1 MNPRLR
7 KELTSM
13 PNNNT
18 HNTSSPRPSNQ
29 PSGGAFRGPGPGG
42 MHGPGAG
49 FGPVQK
55 AKDTRGTLR
64 RLWKYLSKKSFLLF
78 SIFILVLLSN
88 IPFITGP
95 YLIKI
100 AIDSYIIPGNLKG
113 LLVLCIFLLLIYFF
127 GVFTTWLYN
136 YLMVDLA
143 QDTVKDMRNDLFT
156 KLQALPLQFFD
167 SKTHGEL
174 MSRITND
181 IDNINN
187 SLSMSVT
194 SIFSSISMVLGVL
207 VFMIVLSPLLTLI
220 SLIVVPLMI
229 FSTGAIAKRT
239 RLFFL
244 SNQEKLGKLNG
255 FIEETITGQRAVK
268 VFTHEAKALENFTV
282 FNKELRDVGIQAQ
295 VFSGIIPPLMNVLN
309 NLSFAIVAGA
319 GGWMVVIK
327 LISVGT
333 IAAFINYSK
342 QFTRPLSEIANQFN
356 TIQSGI
362 AGAERV
368 FQIIDQTPEL
378 PDSDDAIELKQIK
391 GEVVFK
397 DVTFGYKEENP
408 VLKKIN
414 LVAKPGQTIALVGPT
429 GAGKTT
435 IVNLLMRFYD
445 INQGAIYIDGTKIQS
460 VKRDSLRCS
469 MGIVLQDTHLFSESV
484 KENIR
489 FGNLGATDEE
499 VIAAAK
505 MANADHFIRSLPQG
519 YDTIL
524 SEDGGNLSQ
533 GQRQLLSIART
544 ILADPAILILDE
556 ATSSVDTRTEAHIQ
570 EAMLNLMKGRTS
582 FVIAHRLSTI
592 RNADSII
599 IINQGE
605 IVEQG
610 THEELIEKKGL
621 YYNLYMNMF
630 RK

>member
-1 MNPRLR
+1 MSN
-7 KELTSM
+7 
-13 PNNNT
+13 NHNNT
-18 HNTSSPRPSNQ
+18 LSHRPSANTSSGS
-29 PSGGAFRGPGPGG
+29 FRGPGPGG
-42 MHGPGAG
+42 PHGPGAS

-55 AKDTRGTLR
+55 AKDTKGTLR
-64 RLWKYLSKKSFLLF
+64 RLWHYLSKKSILLF

-88 IPFITGP
+88 IPFITSP

-100 AIDSYIIPGNLKG
+100 AIDDYIVPGNLPG
-113 LLVLCIFLLLIYFF
+113 LLVLCIFLLVIYFF

-187 SLSMSVT
+187 SLNMSVT
-194 SIFSSISMVLGVL
+194 SVFSSISMVLGVL
-207 VFMIVLSPLLTLI
+207 VFMIFLSPLLTLI

-229 FSTGAIAKRT
+229 VSTGAIAKRT
-239 RLFFL
+239 RIYFL
-244 SNQEKLGKLNG
+244 SNQEKLGRLNG

-268 VFTHEAKALENFTV
+268 VFTHETKAGENFTV
-282 FNKELRDVGIQAQ
+282 FNKELRDVGIKAQ
-295 VFSGIIPPLMNVLN
+295 VFSGIIPPLMNILN
-309 NLSFAIVAGA
+309 NLSFAIVAGV
-319 GGWMVVIK
+319 GGWMVVLK
-327 LISVGT
+327 LITVGT
-333 IAAFINYSK
+333 IAAFISYSK

-368 FQIIDQTPEL
+368 FQIIDQAPEL
-378 PDSDDAIELKQIK
+378 PDIQEATELKNVK
-391 GEVVFK
+391 GEVVFQ

-408 VLKKIN
+408 VIKHIN
-414 LVAKPGQTIALVGPT
+414 LQAKPGQTIALVGPT

-445 INQGAIYIDGTKIQS
+445 IDKGTIYIDGQEIRS
-460 VKRDSLRCS
+460 IKRDSLRCS
-469 MGIVLQDTHLFSESV
+469 MGIVLQDTHLFSETV

-489 FGNLGATDEE
+489 FGNLQATEEE
-499 VIAAAK
+499 VIASAK
-505 MANADHFIRSLPQG
+505 MANADHFIRNLPQG

-570 EAMLNLMKGRTS
+570 EAMLKLMVGRTS

-599 IINQGE
+599 IINMGE

-610 THEELIEKKGL
+610 THEELLEKKGL
-621 YYNLYMNMF
+621 YYNQYMNMF
-630 RK
+630 RVQENTTAG

>member
-1 MNPRLR
+1 MNHKSR

-13 PNNNT
+13 PDNKTTNQK
-18 HNTSSPRPSNQ
+18 PAVPMMRPSV
-29 PSGGAFRGPGPGG
+29 GAFRGPGPGG
-42 MHGPGAG
+42 PHGPGG

-55 AKDTRGTLR
+55 PKDTRGTLK
-64 RLWKYLSKKSFLLF
+64 RLWVYLSKRSILLF
-78 SIFILVLLSN
+78 SVFILVLLSN
-88 IPFITGP
+88 IPFISGP
-95 YLIKI
+95 YFFKI
-100 AIDSYIIPGNLKG
+100 AIDQYIAKGDLKG
-113 LLVLCIFLLLIYFF
+113 LMILCIFLLGIYFF
-127 GVFTTWLYN
+127 GVFATWLYN
-136 YLMVDLA
+136 FIMIGLA
-143 QDTVKDMRNDLFT
+143 QDTIKDMRNDLFT
-156 KLQALPLQFFD
+156 KLQSLPLQFFD

-194 SIFSSISMVLGVL
+194 SVFSSISMVLGVL
-207 VFMIVLSPLLTLI
+207 VFMIFLSPVLTLI
-220 SLIVVPLMI
+220 SLIVVPLMF
-229 FSTGAIAKRT
+229 FSTTAIAKRT
-239 RLFFL
+239 KLYFM

-255 FIEETITGQRAVK
+255 FIEETISGQRAVK
-268 VFTHEAKALENFTV
+268 VFTHEEIAIENFSV
-282 FNKELRDVGIQAQ
+282 MNKELTSVGIKAQ

-309 NLSFAIVAGA
+309 NLSFALVAGA
-319 GGWMVVIK
+319 GGWMVVLKIFE
-327 LISVGT
+327 VGT
-333 IAAFINYSK
+333 IAAFIAYTK
-342 QFTRPLSEIANQFN
+342 QFTRPLNEIANQFN

-368 FQIIDQTPEL
+368 FQIIDQAPEL
-378 PDSDDAIELKQIK
+378 PDIKDAKELKNVK

-397 DVTFGYKEENP
+397 DVTFGYKADNP

-414 LVAKPGQTIALVGPT
+414 LQAKPGQTIALVGPT

-435 IVNLLMRFYD
+435 MVNLLMRFYD
-445 INQGAIYIDGTKIQS
+445 IDQGAIYIDGNEIQTLQ
-460 VKRDSLRCS
+460 RDSLRCS
-469 MGIVLQDTHLFSESV
+469 MGTVLQDTHLFSETV

-489 FGNLGATDEE
+489 FGNLNATDEE

-505 MANADHFIRSLPQG
+505 MANADHFIRNLPEG

-570 EAMLNLMKGRTS
+570 EAMLTLMKGRTS

-610 THEELIEKKGL
+610 THEELLELKGL

>member
-1 MNPRLR
+1 MQ
-7 KELTSM
+7 
-13 PNNNT
+13 NNKPVNQQHVRT
-18 HNTSSPRPSNQ
+18 PVMRPG
-29 PSGGAFRGPGPGG
+29 SGTFRGPGPGG
-42 MHGPGAG
+42 PHGPGAG
-49 FGPVQK
+49 FGPVEK
-55 AKDTRGTLR
+55 AKDRKGTLR
-64 RLWKYLSKKSFLLF
+64 RIWHYLASRSFLLF
-78 SIFILVLLSN
+78 SVFILVLLSN
-88 IPFITGP
+88 IPFIAGP

-100 AIDSYIIPGNLKG
+100 AIDQYIIPGDLKG
-113 LLVLCIFLLLIYFF
+113 LLILCIFLLLLYFF
-127 GVFTTWLYN
+127 GVFATWLSYFI
-136 YLMVDLA
+136 MVGVA
-143 QDTVKDMRNDLFT
+143 QDTIKDMRNDLFT
-156 KLQALPLQFFD
+156 KLQSLPLQFFD
-167 SKTHGEL
+167 SQTHGEL

-181 IDNINN
+181 MDNINN
-187 SLSMSVT
+187 SLSMS
-194 SIFSSISMVLGVL
+194 IISLFNSVNMVLGVL
-207 VFMIVLSPLLTLI
+207 VFMVILSPLLTVI

-229 FSTGAIAKRT
+229 VSTGVIAKRT
-239 RLFFL
+239 RVYFL
-244 SNQEKLGKLNG
+244 SNQEKLGILNG

-282 FNKELRDVGIQAQ
+282 FNKELRDVGIKAQ

-319 GGWMVVIK
+319 GGWMVVLK

-333 IAAFINYSK
+333 IAAFISYSK

-368 FQIIDQTPEL
+368 FQIIDQTEEL
-378 PDSDDAIELKQIK
+378 PDLKDAVELSHVE
-391 GEVVFK
+391 GEVIFK
-397 DVTFGYKEENP
+397 DVTFGYQKENP
-408 VLKKIN
+408 VLKQVN
-414 LVAKPGQTIALVGPT
+414 LQAKPGQTIALVGPT

-445 INQGAIYIDGTKIQS
+445 IDKGAIYIDGHEIQTI
-460 VKRDSLRCS
+460 KRDNLRCS

-489 FGNLGATDEE
+489 FGNLQATDEE
-499 VIAAAK
+499 VISAAT
-505 MANADHFIRSLPQG
+505 MANADHFIRNLPQG

-592 RNADSII
+592 RNANRII

-610 THEELIEKKGL
+610 THEELLELKGL
-621 YYNLYMNMF
+621 YYHLYMNMF

>member
-1 MNPRLR
+1 
-7 KELTSM
+7 M
-13 PNNNT
+13 PNNKPN
-18 HNTSSPRPSNQ
+18 NQQPQAPMIRP
-29 PSGGAFRGPGPGG
+29 GTGAFRGPGSGG
-42 MHGPGAG
+42 PHGPGAG
-49 FGPVQK
+49 FGPVEK

-64 RLWKYLSKKSFLLF
+64 RIWNYLSKRSFLLF
-78 SIFILVLLSN
+78 SVFVLVLLSN
-88 IPFITGP
+88 IPFIVGP

-100 AIDSYIIPGNLKG
+100 AIDNYIIPGDMKG
-113 LLVLCIFLLLIYFF
+113 LLLLCIYLLLLYFF
-127 GVFTTWLYN
+127 GVFTTWLSYFI
-136 YLMVDLA
+136 MVGVA
-143 QDTVKDMRNDLFT
+143 QDTIKDMRNDLFT
-156 KLQALPLQFFD
+156 KMQALPLQFFD
-167 SKTHGEL
+167 SRTHGEL

-187 SLSMSVT
+187 SLSMSIISLFN
-194 SIFSSISMVLGVL
+194 SINMVCGVL
-207 VFMIVLSPLLTLI
+207 VFMIILSPLLTLV

-229 FSTGAIAKRT
+229 VSTGAIAKRT
-239 RLFFL
+239 RIYFL

-268 VFTHEAKALENFTV
+268 VFTHEKKAMENFSV
-282 FNKELRDVGIQAQ
+282 FNKDLCDIGIKAQ
-295 VFSGIIPPLMNVLN
+295 IFSGIIPPLMNVLN
-309 NLSFAIVAGA
+309 NLSFAIVAGI

-327 LISVGT
+327 MISVGT
-333 IAAFINYSK
+333 IAAFITYSK
-342 QFTRPLSEIANQFN
+342 QFTRPLNEIANQFN

-368 FQIIDQTPEL
+368 FQIIDQAPEL
-378 PDSDDAIELKQIK
+378 PDQRDAVELKNIK
-391 GEVVFK
+391 GEVFFQ

-408 VLKKIN
+408 VLKHVN
-414 LVAKPGQTIALVGPT
+414 LLAKPGQTIALVGPT

-445 INQGAIYIDGTKIQS
+445 IDKGAIYIDGQEIRS
-460 VKRDSLRCS
+460 IKRDSLRCS

-489 FGNLGATDEE
+489 FGNLQATDEE
-499 VIAAAK
+499 VIAAAT
-505 MANADHFIRSLPQG
+505 MANADHFIRNLPLG

-524 SEDGGNLSQ
+524 SEDGSNLSQ
-533 GQRQLLSIART
+533 GQRQLLSISRA

-610 THEELIEKKGL
+610 THEELLEKKGL

-630 RK
+630 RNQ

>member
-1 MNPRLR
+1 
-7 KELTSM
+7 M
-13 PNNNT
+13 PNNKQNIKPT
-18 HNTSSPRPSNQ
+18 TQPPNAPQTRPT
-29 PSGGAFRGPGPGG
+29 GAFRGPGGG
-42 MHGPGAG
+42 PGPGAHLQA

-64 RLWKYLSKKSFLLF
+64 RLWHYLSKKSFLLF

-100 AIDSYIIPGNLKG
+100 AIDNYIVPGNLKG
-113 LLVLCIFLLLIYFF
+113 LLILCIFLLAIYFF

-136 YLMVDLA
+136 FLMVDLA

-194 SIFSSISMVLGVL
+194 SIFSSISMVVGVL
-207 VFMIVLSPLLTLI
+207 VFMIILSPLLTLI
-220 SLIVVPLMI
+220 SLIVVPIMI
-229 FSTGAIAKRT
+229 VSTGAIAKKT
-239 RLFFL
+239 RVYFL
-244 SNQEKLGKLNG
+244 VNQEKLGKLNG
-255 FIEETITGQRAVK
+255 FIEETVTGQRAVK
-268 VFTHEAKALENFTV
+268 VFTHEEKAQTDFTV
-282 FNKELRDVGIQAQ
+282 FNKELRDIGIKAQ

-342 QFTRPLSEIANQFN
+342 QFTRPLNEIANQFN

-378 PDSDDAIELKQIK
+378 PDISGAIELKEVK
-391 GEVVFK
+391 GEVLFQ
-397 DVTFGYKEENP
+397 DVTFGYNEENP
-408 VLKKIN
+408 VLKHIN
-414 LVAKPGQTIALVGPT
+414 LEAKPGQTIALVGPT

-435 IVNLLMRFYD
+435 MVNLLMRFYD
-445 INQGAIYIDGTKIQS
+445 INQGAIYIDGNEIQS
-460 VKRDSLRCS
+460 VRRDSLRCS
-469 MGIVLQDTHLFSESV
+469 MGIVLQDTHLFSETV

-489 FGNLGATDEE
+489 FGNLHATDLE
-499 VIAAAK
+499 VEAAAK
-505 MANADHFIRSLPQG
+505 MANADHFIRNLPQG

-556 ATSSVDTRTEAHIQ
+556 ATSSVDTRTESHIQ

-599 IINQGE
+599 IINHGE

-610 THEELIEKKGL
+610 THDELLEKKGL

>member
-1 MNPRLR
+1 
-7 KELTSM
+7 M
-13 PNNNT
+13 PNNKQNIKPT
-18 HNTSSPRPSNQ
+18 TQPSNAPQ
-29 PSGGAFRGPGPGG
+29 TRPTGAFRGPGGG
-42 MHGPGAG
+42 PGPGAHLQS

-64 RLWKYLSKKSFLLF
+64 RLWHYLSKKSFLLF

-100 AIDSYIIPGNLKG
+100 AIDNYIVPGNLKG
-113 LLVLCIFLLLIYFF
+113 LLILCVFLLAIYFF

-136 YLMVDLA
+136 FLMVDLA

-156 KLQALPLQFFD
+156 RLQALPLQFFD

-194 SIFSSISMVLGVL
+194 SIFSSISMVVGVL
-207 VFMIVLSPLLTLI
+207 IFMIILSPLLTLI
-220 SLIVVPLMI
+220 SLIVVPIMI
-229 FSTGAIAKRT
+229 VSTGAIAKKT
-239 RLFFL
+239 RVYFL

-268 VFTHEAKALENFTV
+268 VFTHEEKAKIDFTV
-282 FNKELRDVGIQAQ
+282 LNKDLRDVGIKAQ

-342 QFTRPLSEIANQFN
+342 QFTRPLNEIANQFN

-378 PDSDDAIELKQIK
+378 PDISGAIELKEVK
-391 GEVVFK
+391 GEVLFQ
-397 DVTFGYKEENP
+397 DVTFGYNEENP
-408 VLKKIN
+408 VLKHIN
-414 LVAKPGQTIALVGPT
+414 LEAKPGQTIALVGPT

-435 IVNLLMRFYD
+435 MVNLLMRFYD
-445 INQGAIYIDGTKIQS
+445 INQGAIYIDGTEIQS

-469 MGIVLQDTHLFSESV
+469 MGIVLQDTHLFSETV

-489 FGNLGATDEE
+489 FGNLHATDLE
-499 VIAAAK
+499 VEAAAK
-505 MANADHFIRSLPQG
+505 MANADHFIRNLPQG

-599 IINQGE
+599 IINHGE

-610 THEELIEKKGL
+610 THDELLEKKGL

-630 RK
+630 RN